1 MKKKILGAVAV
12 VAIAAVAT
20 FNMNIN
26 NNDELSAISLANV
39 EALAMN
45 ETEPEKTKG
54 TVIPCHTYENGR
66 IVGMGNTCG
75 GSNSDSCYSNPC
87 N

>member
-1 MKKKILGAVAV
+1 MKKKILGALAV
-12 VAIAAVAT
+12 VAIAAVAA

-45 ETEPEKTKG
+45 ES
-54 TVIPCHTYENGR
+54 
-66 IVGMGNTCG
+66 G
-75 GSNSDSCYSNPC
+75 GSTGCANNCSGAYCGSYSLTNGQTGSLYYC
-87 N
+87 

>member
-1 MKKKILGAVAV
+1 MKKKILGALAV

-45 ETEPEKTKG
+45 ES
-54 TVIPCHTYENGR
+54 
-66 IVGMGNTCG
+66 G
-75 GSNSDSCYSNPC
+75 GSGNCQKNCKLKLHYLCITTNGDNKGYICADN
-87 N
+87 

>member
-1 MKKKILGAVAV
+1 MRKKILGALAV

-45 ETEPEKTKG
+45 EGGAPCAGGCSQIAWGTKQIMRCDCSTTG
-54 TVIPCHTYENGR
+54 FF
-66 IVGMGNTCG
+66 
-75 GSNSDSCYSNPC
+75 SSCERWQC